1 MWKRYQT
8 PRVSGADR
16 GLSLIEVLI
25 ALVVVSVGLLGMAGL
40 QAYSIRNNNSA
51 YHRSQANTLAYD
63 LLDCVRTDRNAWL
76 EGRYHCLTKGTG
88 NAMSC
93 PSGQT
98 PNERADR
105 DLKNWKVNLERLLP
119 SGAGAIDC
127 DTANPIC
134 TVTVQW
140 ADTRGLEPTQQL
152 IVSTRL

>member
-1 MWKRYQT
+1 MWKPNER
-8 PRVSGADR
+8 PRVSGAER

-40 QAYSIRNNNSA
+40 QAYSIKNNNSA

-63 LLDCVRTDRNAWL
+63 LLDCARTDRDAWL
-76 EGRYHCLTKGTG
+76 EGRYHCLTNGTG
-88 NAMSC
+88 KALSC

-98 PNERADR
+98 PNERAAR
-105 DLKNWKVNLERLLP
+105 DLANWKVNLERLLP

-127 DTANPIC
+127 DMSNPVC

-140 ADTRGLEPTQQL
+140 ADTRGLEPIQQL